1 MRAEF
6 TLAMRRESS
15 ELERELV
22 DQRVDEAFEQV
33 YDYLEPAATYLRTI
47 CDSEGRRA
55 LEHLER
61 AYLRALEIAARSGI
75 GLRPRL
81 KGDEIPQRR
90 TVIPA
95 APAPDPS
102 GDDAALHAASLEDTD
117 RVLCVTP
124 CR

>member
-6 TLAMRRESS
+6 TLVMRRESS

-22 DQRVDEAFEQV
+22 DQRVDDAFEAV
-33 YDYLEPAATYLRTI
+33 YDYLEPAATYLRTV
-47 CDSEGRRA
+47 CDGEGRRA

-90 TVIPA
+90 AVIPA
-95 APAPDPS
+95 APAPKT
-102 GDDAALHAASLEDTD
+102 DADSASAPAAAEPADT
-117 RVLCVTP
+117 VLLVTP